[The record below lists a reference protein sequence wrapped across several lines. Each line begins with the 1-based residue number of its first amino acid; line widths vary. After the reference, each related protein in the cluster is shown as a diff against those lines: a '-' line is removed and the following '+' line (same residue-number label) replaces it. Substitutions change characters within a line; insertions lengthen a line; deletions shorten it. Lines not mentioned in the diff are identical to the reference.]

1 MYGDLNSVC
10 NFWNSISGKHVKNFF
25 FETKKKQN
33 LLDSTDPKIET
44 KVLQKKIH
52 RFLQHKFLNL
62 NSSQDASFTHLSIL
76 ETVKTFASSSNDSG
90 HVSGGPFSLPSI
102 STKEMSIANL
112 PRKRNWFFIWMN
124 FWMKLICWKKEKC
137 LRIK

>member
-1 MYGDLNSVC
+1 MKF
-10 NFWNSISGKHVKNFF
+10 NFRKACKKNFF
-25 FETKKKQN
+25 WNKDKAKPLRFHRSQDRNEGFA
-33 LLDSTDPKIET
+33 
-44 KVLQKKIH
+44 KKIH